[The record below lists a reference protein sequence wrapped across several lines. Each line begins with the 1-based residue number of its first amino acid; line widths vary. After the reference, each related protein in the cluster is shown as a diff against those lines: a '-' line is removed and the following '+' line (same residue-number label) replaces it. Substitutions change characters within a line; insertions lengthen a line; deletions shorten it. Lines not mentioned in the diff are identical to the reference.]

1 MTNKE
6 LIERLSREHRL
17 EEGQWAQLFATYT
30 KADLDFAMELA
41 REMTVTRFGHRIYF
55 RGIVEFTNICKN
67 DCYYCGIR
75 CSNHKVSRYRL
86 TPEDI
91 LECCREG
98 YDSGFRTFVL
108 QGGEDGW
115 FTDDWMCTIIRAIK
129 EKYPDCAV
137 TLSLG
142 ERSRESYEAMFRA
155 GADRYLLRHETADE
169 AHYRKLHPDSQTLK
183 NRMRC
188 LRDLKE
194 IGYQTGC
201 GIMVGSPGQ
210 TPQTLAKD
218 MVFMQEF
225 KPEMVGIGPFLPH
238 QDTPFRAEAA
248 GSVETTL
255 FALAL
260 CRILLPR
267 VLLPAT
273 TALGTAENDG
283 RKMGV
288 LAGCNVIMPN
298 LSPAAVRKKYMLY
311 DHKAGTDLTAAEGI
325 ALLRRQMEE
334 IGYEVVVGRGDFGME
349 ETK

>member
-1 MTNKE
+1 MTNRQ
-6 LIERLSREHRL
+6 LIEALHREHRL
-17 EEGQWAQLFATYT
+17 EETQWAQLFETYT
-30 KADLDFAMELA
+30 KEDLDFAMELA
-41 REMTVTRFGHRIYF
+41 REITVARFGKKIYF

-86 TPEDI
+86 EPEDI
-91 LECCREG
+91 LACCQEG
-98 YDSGFRTFVL
+98 YDSGFHTFVL

-115 FTDDWMCTIIRAIK
+115 FNDTRMCAIIRAIK
-129 EKYPDCAV
+129 TRFPDCAV

-142 ERSRESYEAMFRA
+142 ERSRESYEAMYEA

-169 AHYRKLHPDSQTLK
+169 AHYRKLHPDSQTLE

-210 TPQTLAKD
+210 TPQTMAKD

-225 KPEMVGIGPFLPH
+225 RPEMVGIGPFLPH
-238 QDTPFRAEAA
+238 QDTPFREETA

-260 CRILLPR
+260 CRIMLPW

-273 TALGTAENDG
+273 TALGTAENNG

-311 DHKAGTDLTAAEGI
+311 DHKAGTDLTAAEGV

-334 IGYEVVVGRGDFGME
+334 IGYEVVIGRGDFGME